1 MLIDQFGR
9 RATDLRI
16 SVTDRCNYRCTY
28 CMPAHPQWLPKPE
41 ILTFEEIESL
51 ARIFASEGVNQI
63 RLTGGEP
70 LVRKNLDR
78 LIKKLKAIEGINDI
92 SLTTNGFFLKQQA
105 ASLKE
110 AGMRRINISL
120 DSLQPER
127 FAKITGNDSFH
138 QVMEG
143 IREAQTLNFDPI
155 KINCVVIRGFND
167 DEIVDFLE
175 WGLQNKLQIRFIE
188 FMPLDGDHQWSKTN
202 VLTKSEI
209 LDRAKRFLPASEPD
223 SESPAPATKFRYAGG
238 EGEFGIIPS
247 VSEPFC
253 GNCARIRLT
262 AEGKFRTCLFAL
274 QETDLKKPLRAGW
287 SDEALIQIIREA
299 VYHKWAGH
307 KINSDDFK
315 QPERAM
321 YAIGG

>member
-41 ILTFEEIESL
+41 ILSFEEIEFL
-51 ARIFASEGVNQI
+51 ARIFAAEGVNQI

-70 LVRKNLDR
+70 LVRRNLDH
-78 LIKKLKAIEGINDI
+78 LVKKLFTIEGITDI

-105 ASLKE
+105 KSLKE
-110 AGMRRINISL
+110 AGIRRINISL
-120 DSLQPER
+120 DSLHPER

-143 IREAQTLNFDPI
+143 IEEAKALDFHPI

-167 DEIVDFLE
+167 DEIVEFLE
-175 WGLQNKLQIRFIE
+175 WGLREKLQIRFIE
-188 FMPLDGDHQWSKTN
+188 FMPLDGDHQWSKTD

-209 LDRAKRFLPASEPD
+209 LERAKIFAPAPQLNAD
-223 SESPAPATKFRYAGG
+223 SPAPASTFLFAEG

-274 QETDLKKPLRAGW
+274 QETDLKKPLREGC
-287 SDEALIQIIREA
+287 SGEDLIQIIRTA

-307 KINSDDFK
+307 KINSNDFK

-321 YAIGG
+321 NAIGG